1 MKVQSRLHIYP
12 SADIKGQAVIIGE
25 TTALKELGRAL
36 LRAAE
41 NPVGFE
47 TVNLYKGTGHDY
59 EIFITKN
66 ITESEWQDTPK
77 DPKQLSFVDD
87 YNNLKK
93 TLLLQQNN

>member
-1 MKVQSRLHIYP
+1 MKVESRLHIYP
-12 SADIKGQAVIIGE
+12 SSDVKDQAVIIGE
-25 TTALKELGRAL
+25 TKALRELGRAL

-47 TVNLYKGTGHDY
+47 TVNLYKGNGHDY

-66 ITESEWQDTPK
+66 IKENEWQNTPK
-77 DPKQLSFVDD
+77 DPKQLSFIDD

-93 TLLLQQNN
+93 TLLLQQSN